1 MLLRMRFVS
10 KPLSVSIERPAAL
23 VYEFFSLPENF
34 LRWAS
39 NRIAET
45 AEGPVSLSF
54 SERNSRGVL
63 DYALQL
69 PGGRSVYVPLR
80 VLRNGE
86 GCELVL
92 TLFRFPEMS
101 DQEFAAATEGATRD
115 LRAAKG
121 LLEAQRA

>member
-1 MLLRMRFVS
+1 MLSPMRLVS
-10 KPLSVSIERPAAL
+10 KPLSVSIERSAAL
-23 VYEFFSLPENF
+23 VYEFLSLPENF
-34 LRWAS
+34 PRWAS
-39 NRIAET
+39 HWIAEA
-45 AEGPVSLSF
+45 AEGPVSLCC

-63 DYALQL
+63 DYALQW

-80 VLRNGE
+80 VVRSGA

-92 TLFRFPEMS
+92 TLFRWPHTS
-101 DQEFAAATEGATRD
+101 DEEFAAAAERARRD